1 MKKFVIFVV
10 YICSLLF
17 FVSCI
22 DELGNVDTPVD
33 DIFESVDTE
42 SVIIKATINDDV
54 DSKTSISDDT
64 GAVGSRVNIYWSKND
79 YIAVKVDGKSYNFAF
94 KGYDDDRTSANF
106 ECSSKLPELSEN
118 MVLTAEYPS
127 SGKPDLSKQ
136 YGTLESL
143 SKYHHMIAEY
153 VAEGENPVWE
163 DVSFTFRTQTP
174 IMKIILKNDAF
185 KGQRVNDL
193 KFSIDNKVIVTS
205 TTNYTG
211 TEDTGEITAY
221 FVIDP
226 QEIDGNT
233 SITAV
238 CGGVTYEAAVGASTM
253 LTGGKLYRINK
264 VMDKADVIMT
274 YENDKA
280 VITVFDGAP
289 ADAVIDKFKEAI
301 SDDYS
306 LFELKGTL
314 TDEIKQEVNDH
325 LTDHPANTVLT
336 IERISTFY
344 VYDGEGFM
352 NWGAAAENDRR
363 SNCTLINDVD
373 LTEDWIYCIGTYS
386 TNYSGTLEGNG
397 HSISGLSINQDALR
411 LEYFNPEA
419 MINYL
424 SGEIRNLVIRGGKCV
439 STNSDISRSALLVAN
454 NSGIID
460 GITIGKNIDDEYVSF
475 SNSNSQ
481 NSFHIGVIV
490 CSNTNVVK
498 NCRNKLP
505 VRISIPEDADLY
517 AGGIT
522 ASNNNYIIQCI
533 NDGDIEVKGGSDI
546 YIGGISGSCND
557 IKWHKTNIFLCAN
570 RADIEG
576 GIIGYNI
583 SSGKLAGNYTTS
595 GKLIYS
601 AFYTPTIDHCY
612 TTDIN
617 YNNNKYYVSNA
628 NLVCDEMNAAVES
641 YECEY
646 VDKEWRTGDGG
657 CPNLRYK

>member
-1 MKKFVIFVV
+1 MKPGIR
-10 YICSLLF
+10 F
-17 FVSCI
+17 FFISFLSFISCVQELNDPDKPVNDII
-22 DELGNVDTPVD
+22 DDVE
-33 DIFESVDTE
+33 TE
-42 SVIIKATINDDV
+42 SVIIRASINDEA

-64 GAVGSRVNIYWSKND
+64 GANGSRVKIYWSQND

-94 KGYDDDRTSANF
+94 KGYDDDQTSASF
-106 ECSSKLPELSEN
+106 EYSYSLPDLVSN
-118 MVLTAEYPS
+118 AVLTAEYPS

-143 SKYHHMIAEY
+143 SRYHHMTAEY

-185 KGQRVNDL
+185 KGQHVNDL

-280 VITVFDGAP
+280 VISVFDGAS
-289 ADAVIDKFKEAI
+289 ADAVIDKLKEAI

-306 LFELKGTL
+306 IFELKGTI
-314 TDEIKQEVNDH
+314 TDDIKREVNDH
-325 LTDHPANTVLT
+325 LTDNPANTVLT
-336 IERISTFY
+336 VGDRSTFY
-344 VYDGEGFM
+344 VYDAEGFM
-352 NWGAAAENDRR
+352 AWGAAAENDRR
-363 SNCTLINDVD
+363 SNCTLINDID
-373 LTEDWIYCIGTYS
+373 LTEDWVYCIGTYS

-397 HSISGLSINQDALR
+397 HSISGLSINQDAVR
-411 LEYFNPEA
+411 MDYFNPEA
-419 MINYL
+419 MITYL
-424 SGEIRNLVIRGGKCV
+424 SGEVRNLVIEGGRCV
-439 STNSDISRSALLVAN
+439 CTNANLSSAALVVGQ
-454 NSGIID
+454 NSGIVD
-460 GITIGKNIDDEYVSF
+460 GVSIRSDVDGRNVYFQNTSSTSTIIN
-475 SNSNSQ
+475 
-481 NSFHIGVIV
+481 IGVIV
-490 CSNTNVVK
+490 QTNSAGVVK
-498 NCRNKLP
+498 NCTNKLP
-505 VRISIPEDADLY
+505 VRISVPENVDLY
-517 AGGIT
+517 AGGIVS
-522 ASNNNYIIQCI
+522 ANINYIVQCI
-533 NDGDIEVKGGSDI
+533 NDGDIQAEGGNKH
-546 YIGGISGSCND
+546 YIGGIVGN
-557 IKWHKTNIFLCAN
+557 IGENKWRRTEIYLCAN
-570 RADIEG
+570 RAELEG
-576 GIIGYNI
+576 GIIGF
-583 SSGKLAGNYTTS
+583 SGSTSGKLAGNYTTH

-612 TTDIN
+612 TSD
-617 YNNNKYYVSNA
+617 VHQSSNVHYIS
-628 NLVCDEMNAAVES
+628 NPNSVCDEMNAAVES
-641 YECEY
+641 YDCEY
-646 VDKEWRTGDGG
+646 VDKKWYSGDDY
-657 CPNLRYK
+657 PELKSK